1 MTDPAPT
8 LMRRRFGAEL
18 RTMRIRAGLSLVK
31 AAKLLG
37 VTGAPTL
44 SKIENGKLRA
54 DLDRFLRVYGI
65 EDEVRIAEVRR
76 LAKLAEAGRRRGLFA
91 QYGDVI
97 SDSFADVIEL
107 EELASQADTYAPLV
121 VPDLLQTMDY
131 ACAVIEG
138 SRAWS
143 TARQART
150 FAELRMRRQRALLE
164 RTFEARTM
172 PPLMMRCVLDEAC
185 LRRWTGEPRVLQEQ
199 LKRLLDASEMP
210 NVEVRVMPFAVG
222 MHTGTDGAYTF
233 FHFDEGEP
241 VVVIE
246 TMTTPFYLEEDTHV
260 VRYESAF
267 NHLREQALG
276 ATDSR
281 DFINRLLKEQD

>member
-1 MTDPAPT
+1 
-8 LMRRRFGAEL
+8 MRRRLGAEL

-37 VTGAPTL
+37 VTGAPSL

-54 DLDRFLRVYGI
+54 DLDRFFRVYGI
-65 EDEVRIAEVRR
+65 KDEARIAEVRR
-76 LAKLAEAGRRRGLFA
+76 LAKLAEVGRRRGLFA

-107 EELASQADTYAPLV
+107 EELASQADTYAALV
-121 VPDLLQTMDY
+121 VPELLQTMDY

-143 TARQART
+143 TTRQARA
-150 FAELRMRRQRALLE
+150 FAELRMKRQHALTRRQ
-164 RTFEARTM
+164 FEDRPMT
-172 PPLMMRCVLDEAC
+172 PLMMRCVLDEAC
-185 LRRWTGEPRVLQEQ
+185 LRRQAAEPRVLQGQ
-199 LKRLLDASEMP
+199 LKRLLDVSEMP
-210 NVEVRVMPFAVG
+210 NIEIRVMPFSAG
-222 MHTGTDGAYTF
+222 THTGLNGAYTL

-241 VVVIE
+241 VVAIE
-246 TMTTPFYLEEDTHV
+246 PMTTSFYLEEDAHV

-276 ATDSR
+276 AADSR
-281 DFINRLLKEQD
+281 DFINSLIKQGS